1 MLEFVEAITLG
12 AFGSVSVASKGYIF
26 LSLVVFVL
34 GDIRVYFCA
43 LYSGDMSVNI
53 KWPVNQYLN
62 ICFTLSIPNIYLY
75 YSQNNY
81 VDILRNS

>member
-53 KWPVNQYLN
+53 K
-62 ICFTLSIPNIYLY
+62 
-75 YSQNNY
+75 
-81 VDILRNS
+81 